1 MSGRILHWVH
11 KCARHAQSWPM
22 ERAGQT
28 PGARCWGSPGT
39 AHPHPHLCV
48 AGLRGLML
56 SVMLASLMSSLT
68 SIFNS
73 ASTLFTMD
81 IYTKIRSRASEK
93 ELMLAGRWAGLSFP
107 WAQPLWAR
115 AGARAQ
121 APSRVPS
128 GNASSGAAR
137 QSCSVLLWPSL
148 PGLPQE
154 RSVREAASL
163 ILTACHCCWKE
174 KLLNYL
180 PGLRAAPGC
189 SVNELVHLL
198 LICLWTLQAQ
208 EKSDFLCFDCIF
220 NHWLMDIWHT
230 Q

>member
-128 GNASSGAAR
+128 IPCPLRQCQLRSRPAELQCPPVAVPPGAPAGTERAGSSLANSHR
-137 QSCSVLLWPSL
+137 L
-148 PGLPQE
+148 P
-154 RSVREAASL
+154 
-163 ILTACHCCWKE
+163 
-174 KLLNYL
+174 
-180 PGLRAAPGC
+180 
-189 SVNELVHLL
+189 LL
-198 LICLWTLQAQ
+198 LEGKAFKLPSWAPCCTRLQRQWTSSSSSAIDLSLDITSTG
-208 EKSDFLCFDCIF
+208 EKWFSMF
-220 NHWLMDIWHT
+220 WLHI
-230 Q
+230 